1 MKTLNTSPKLGT
13 MLLSLSLLIAGS
25 ATAAAPIPAV
35 PAEPEV
41 VYLCTGAD
49 GSTELSNEATGPECE
64 QLLAGEVST
73 DATAKPAKATPRGL
87 ALDSDTQSRPPAEPQ
102 TASSDNADSDGR
114 RKAAAETSS
123 DSKFGLGEAPAVM
136 TSSYNY
142 VYSGGTASPV
152 VSAAGVPAGQAVPS
166 LPPGVPVP
174 TVEGHAPTG
183 VTTPTVATTT
193 AADQSLIDYRSLMMQ
208 ARTSGSGPAYLQ
220 NPAIYRR
227 YLATTRAAYG
237 R

>member
-1 MKTLNTSPKLGT
+1 
-13 MLLSLSLLIAGS
+13 
-25 ATAAAPIPAV
+25 
-35 PAEPEV
+35 
-41 VYLCTGAD
+41 
-49 GSTELSNEATGPECE
+49 
-64 QLLAGEVST
+64 
-73 DATAKPAKATPRGL
+73 L
-87 ALDSDTQSRPPAEPQ
+87 ALDSDTQLRPSAEPQ
-102 TASSDNADSDGR
+102 TASNDTADSEGR
-114 RKAAAETSS
+114 RKTAAETGS

-142 VYSGGTASPV
+142 GYGGGGSYAPV
-152 VSAAGVPAGQAVPS
+152 DSAATPGSPAVAAAERPVPTLPS
-166 LPPGVPVP
+166 GVPVP

-208 ARTSGSGPAYLQ
+208 ARSSGTGPAYLQ

-237 R
+237 H